1 MYTKTLE
8 EIRTIE
14 DVELRQIE
22 SFLYFEAELL
32 DDWKLM
38 EWTELFSEQGLY
50 LVPTM
55 NNASED
61 YRNTLYIIA
70 DPYFRIKERAA
81 RLLKK
86 ETHIEYPHSRTRHL
100 VTNIRIKERNNDY
113 LTIHANFIVT
123 RTKRGVLD
131 TYVGQY
137 KYKVAVEN
145 SCLKILEKRVL
156 LDLDYLRPHG
166 KVSIIL

>member
-1 MYTKTLE
+1 MSTEK
-8 EIRTIE
+8 TIE
-14 DVELRQIE
+14 LDNIHNVSLKQVEDL
-22 SFLYFEAELL
+22 LYFEAELL

-38 EWTELFSEQGLY
+38 EWSDLFSEQGVY

-55 NNASED
+55 NNSSED

-100 VTNIRIKERNNDY
+100 VTNIRIKELDNHSLSVY
-113 LTIHANFIVT
+113 ANFIVT
-123 RTKRGVLD
+123 RSKRGVLD

-137 KYKVAVEN
+137 KYKLALEN
-145 SCLKILEKRVL
+145 RSLKILEKRIL

-166 KVSIIL
+166 KISIIL

>member
-1 MYTKTLE
+1 MIELE
-8 EIRTIE
+8 SIHDVSLKQVE
-14 DVELRQIE
+14 DL
-22 SFLYFEAELL
+22 LYFEAELL

-38 EWTELFSEQGLY
+38 EWSDLFSEQGMY

-55 NNASED
+55 NNSSED

-100 VTNIRIKERNNDY
+100 VTNIRIKEMDNDSLSVY
-113 LTIHANFIVT
+113 ANFIVT
-123 RTKRGVLD
+123 RSKRGVLD

-137 KYKVAVEN
+137 KYKLTFEN
-145 SCLKILEKRVL
+145 GSLKILEKRVV